1 MPGEILDRPN
11 PPPGKSQLPD
21 SILEYHVNLEPTNA
35 LTSEEL
41 QAITKFRRVAD
52 YIAAAMIFLK
62 DNVLLERE
70 IKPED
75 IKPRLLGH
83 WGTCPGLVLTYAHLN
98 MLIRKENEKM
108 IFVVGPGMSLLTHY
122 MRLFAPLIPLIGHG
136 APAILAT
143 LWIEG
148 SLAKFFPQYS
158 LDKTGL
164 KNLVAGFSTP
174 SGFPSHI
181 NAEVPGSI
189 HEGGE
194 LGYALAVA
202 FGAVMDKPELIVPV
216 IIGDGE
222 AETGPTAASVDFLPR
237 TDRELTPR
245 L

>member
-21 SILEYHVNLEPTNA
+21 SILEYRVNLDTANV

-41 QAITKFRRVAD
+41 QAIAKFRRTAD

-70 IKPED
+70 IRPED

-83 WGTCPGLVLTYAHLN
+83 WGTCPGLVLVYAHLN
-98 MLIRKENEKM
+98 LLIKKENEKM
-108 IFVVGPGMSLLTHY
+108 IFVIGPGVQFSRNIWVPPDYKPSLS
-122 MRLFAPLIPLIGHG
+122 GHG

-158 LDKTGL
+158 LDNAGL
-164 KNLVAGFSTP
+164 KNLITGFSTP

-202 FGAVMDKPELIVPV
+202 FGAVMDKPDLIVPV

-222 AETGPTAASVDFLPR
+222 AETGPTAA
-237 TDRELTPR
+237 
-245 L
+245 